1 MFADRNQLIRLNECV
16 PTLWIWW
23 GVEGGQDTPKL
34 AALNDYSV
42 SRTLFRTTLI
52 VVHLVTVGRIWL
64 KSFIF
69 LLNRRVNSSL
79 YE

>member
-1 MFADRNQLIRLNECV
+1 MFADRNLLIRLNECV

-23 GVEGGQDTPKL
+23 GMEGEQDTQKL

-52 VVHLVTVGRIWL
+52 VVHLVTVVEYGL
-64 KSFIF
+64 KVSFSF
-69 LLNRRVNSSL
+69 
-79 YE
+79 